1 MFEYR
6 RAYRCIGAG
15 LAEHDESSCIWEF
28 GGSIEDRCRES
39 TLHARRPDGVT
50 IIRINIGS
58 ARYVRGGGEN
68 LSLEMATMICMVM
81 TVVTAL
87 RGAEGHRLGRY

>member
-15 LAEHDESSCIWEF
+15 GHYESSCIWEF

-39 TLHARRPDGVT
+39 ILHARRPDGET
-50 IIRINIGS
+50 IIRISIGS
-58 ARYVRGGGEN
+58 ARGARGGGEN
-68 LSLEMATMICMVM
+68 LSLEMATMVCMVM
-81 TVVTAL
+81 TVAAAL
-87 RGAEGHRLGRY
+87 VAILS